1 MMNYIGL
8 YLYLYFERSNTEV
21 YSKTFLCDITLYN
34 NVLEA
39 NIKSFVMTSA
49 GACCTRWLAGR
60 PAVTLLS
67 RVLAGIKV
75 MKVKQLGELFTELQT
90 THAVTHPVQGRWPQ
104 TETQSVWNNEE

>member
-49 GACCTRWLAGR
+49 GACCTR
-60 PAVTLLS
+60 
-67 RVLAGIKV
+67 
-75 MKVKQLGELFTELQT
+75 
-90 THAVTHPVQGRWPQ
+90 
-104 TETQSVWNNEE
+104 